1 MIRFI
6 AVVAALISVIGTIQV
21 ASAEYLAKCH
31 GPGNCTHQSCRQNS
45 FDASQACIDA
55 CPGGQVD
62 SVVQTDCFGRP
73 SKSE

>member
-1 MIRFI
+1 MTRFI

-31 GPGNCTHQSCRQNS
+31 GPGNCTHQSCRQS
-45 FDASQACIDA
+45 GQEAGAACLEV
-55 CPGGQVD
+55 CTGGQID

-73 SKSE
+73 QRE

>member
-31 GPGNCTHQSCRQNS
+31 TASCTHESCRQTS
-45 FDASQACIDA
+45 EDAVAACISA
-55 CPGGQVD
+55 CPAAGVD
-62 SVVQTDCFGRP
+62 SVVQTDCF
-73 SKSE
+73 SKRE

>member
-21 ASAEYLAKCH
+21 ASAEYLATCH
-31 GPGNCTHQSCRQNS
+31 GPGNCTHQSCRQTS
-45 FDASQACIDA
+45 LDAGSACLDV
-55 CPGGQVD
+55 CTGGQID

-73 SKSE
+73 SKRE